1 LENKNYT
8 KEEISFNG
16 LDYMVNCAKGNM
28 LYNAERASEFLAL
41 YGITTQEVI
50 ELIEKKIKLE

>member
-1 LENKNYT
+1 
-8 KEEISFNG
+8 
-16 LDYMVNCAKGNM
+16 M
-28 LYNAERASEFLAL
+28 LYNAEKASEFLAL